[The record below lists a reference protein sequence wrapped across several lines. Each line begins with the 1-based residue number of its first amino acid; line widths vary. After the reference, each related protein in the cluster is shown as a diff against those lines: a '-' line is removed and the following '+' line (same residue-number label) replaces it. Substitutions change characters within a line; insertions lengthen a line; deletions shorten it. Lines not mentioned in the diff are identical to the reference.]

1 MNGSSR
7 KLRIILVMVAL
18 GLIVWIA
25 PASAEVPAA
34 GLTCESLAGLSI
46 PDTTITL
53 AESVPAGSGLPAYC
67 KVAGYVDTEI
77 NFEVWMPVA
86 ASWNGK
92 FNGVGN
98 GGLAGFINYDAMTEA
113 LARGY
118 ATASTDTGHV
128 GDPSMVVPPVPLFDA
143 SWALNTDVTPYELNW
158 ERLVN
163 FGHAGTHKMTVAAK
177 AIVAAHYGEAAEYS
191 YFTGCSGGGQQ
202 GLAEAQRY
210 PDDYDGI
217 VTGAPANYPTHM
229 WPGEFYPAVLMK
241 DMDVDDL
248 VGKLGL
254 IEAAVLDTCDA
265 LDGVEDG
272 LLEDPR
278 RCDFDPATLQCEMGD
293 DPATCLTAEQVD
305 VVQKIY
311 AGLYDPFPPRKQVW
325 PGFEPSSELGWPGH
339 LEPFAIQIGYFK
351 YMVFKDPDWDWT
363 TFDFVDDYDYWMG
376 ADALLGPVL
385 NATDRDL
392 KAFQDQG
399 GKMIMWHGWIDQNIA
414 PRNSINYY
422 ESLKRKGQREDFFRL
437 FMVPG
442 MQHCSGG
449 PGPFSFD
456 ALGALEQW
464 VEAGVAP
471 DQIIGTNPDS
481 GLTRPL
487 CPYPKVAVYKGSGS
501 TDDADNFACKKPK

>member
-1 MNGSSR
+1 MRSKKWFS
-7 KLRIILVMVAL
+7 LFSLIMVAVML
-18 GLIVWIA
+18 VSMTVVEEGTVL
-25 PASAEVPAA
+25 AA
-34 GLTCESLAGLSI
+34 MACEDLAGLSV

-53 AESVPAGSGLPAYC
+53 VESVPAEAGLPAYC
-67 KVAGYVDTEI
+67 KVAGFVDTEI

-86 ASWNGK
+86 ESWNGK

-98 GGLAGFINYDAMTEA
+98 GGLAGFINYDAMVPA

-128 GDPSMVVPPVPLFDA
+128 GDPTKVVPPVPLFDA
-143 SWALNTDVTPYELNW
+143 SWALNEATGELNW

-177 AIVAAHYGEAAEYS
+177 AIVAAYYGQEPEYS

-202 GLAEAQRY
+202 GLAEVQRY
-210 PDDYDGI
+210 PDDYDGV
-217 VTGAPANYPTHM
+217 VTGAPANFPMYM
-229 WPGEFYPAVLMK
+229 WPGEFYPAVLVK
-241 DMDVDDL
+241 DMDIDAL
-248 VGKLGL
+248 IGKLGL
-254 IEAAVLDTCDA
+254 IEAAALAECDA

-278 RCDFDPATLQCEMGD
+278 RCDFNPATIQCEEGD
-293 DPATCLTAEQVD
+293 DPATCLTGEQVD

-311 AGLYDPFPPRKQVW
+311 AGLYDPFPPEKQIW
-325 PGFEPSSELGWPGH
+325 PGFEPSSESGWPGH
-339 LEPFAIQIGYFK
+339 LRPFAIQVGYFK

-363 TFDFVDDYDYWMG
+363 TFDFAIDYDAWMG
-376 ADALLGPVL
+376 AAALLGPEL

-399 GKMIMWHGWIDQNIA
+399 GKMIMYHGWIDQNIA

-422 ESLKRKGQREDFFRL
+422 ESVKRKGQVEDSFRL

-442 MQHCSGG
+442 MGHCGGG
-449 PGPFSFD
+449 PGPNTFD

-464 VEAGVAP
+464 VEEGMAP
-471 DQIIGTNPDS
+471 DRIIGTNPDT
-481 GLTRPL
+481 GMTRPL
-487 CPYPKVAVYKGSGS
+487 CPYPSVSVYSGEGS
-501 TDDADNFACKKPK
+501 TDDADSFVCQEPKKH

>member
-1 MNGSSR
+1 MEEEAV
-7 KLRIILVMVAL
+7 L
-18 GLIVWIA
+18 
-25 PASAEVPAA
+25 AA
-34 GLTCESLAGLSI
+34 MACEDLAGLSL
-46 PDTTITL
+46 PNTTITL

-86 ASWNGK
+86 GSWNGK

-98 GGLAGFINYDAMTEA
+98 GGLAGFINHEAMEEA

-128 GDPSMVVPPVPLFDA
+128 GDPTALIPPVPLFDA
-143 SWALNTDVTPYELNW
+143 SWALNVDVTPHELNW

-177 AIVAAHYGEAAEYS
+177 AIVEAYYGEGPEYS

-210 PDDYDGI
+210 PADYDVV

-229 WPGEFYPAVLMK
+229 WPGEFYPAVLVK
-241 DMDVDDL
+241 AMDVDAL
-248 VGKLGL
+248 ISKLGL
-254 IEAAVLDTCDA
+254 IEAAVLAECDA

-278 RCDFDPATLQCEMGD
+278 RCAFDPATLQCEEGD
-293 DPATCLTAEQVD
+293 DPATCLTDVQVD

-311 AGLYDPFPPRKQVW
+311 AGLHDPFPPGKQIW
-325 PGFEPSSELGWPGH
+325 PGFEPSSESGWPGY
-339 LEPFAIQIGYFK
+339 LRPFAIQVGYFK
-351 YMVFKDPDWDWT
+351 YMVFKDPAWDWT
-363 TFDFVDDYDYWMG
+363 TFDFVDVYDDWMG
-376 ADALLGPVL
+376 SAALLGPEL

-399 GKMIMWHGWIDQNIA
+399 GKMIMYHGWIDQNIA

-422 ESLKRKGQREDFFRL
+422 ESVKRKGQVGDFFRL

-442 MQHCSGG
+442 MGHCGG
-449 PGPFSFD
+449 GLGPESFD

-464 VEAGVAP
+464 VEAGVEP
-471 DQIIGTNPDS
+471 DRIIGTNQAS
-481 GLTRPL
+481 GMTRPL
-487 CPYPKVAVYKGSGS
+487 CPYPAVAVWTGEGS
-501 TDDADNFACKKPK
+501 TDDADNFVCRKPMKN